1 MQRLKKNR
9 NMIKPAAM
17 RTPGVLMPRL
27 GTKSGS
33 IRWSRERES
42 VEGAR
47 QQGERRLQPGVAIP
61 EPHVARGEVFRS
73 PSAR

>member
-9 NMIKPAAM
+9 NMIKPPAI
-17 RTPGVLMPRL
+17 RTPEVLMPRL

-42 VEGAR
+42 VRVPASR
-47 QQGERRLQPGVAIP
+47 ASVAS
-61 EPHVARGEVFRS
+61 ARGRDTRAACSAGRSFRS